1 MNTSNKMNTNNKI
14 QSNKMYCKVCADA
27 KKPINEVTSHNVKS
41 AQGVVLC
48 PTLLSQE
55 CRYCKLSG
63 HTVKFCKTLEEK
75 KKFESK
81 MQAKL
86 SHETKNETK
95 ATSKANTKVNTNLFD
110 ALDSDSDN
118 EDEKEEEFPALGGAY
133 HTDACLNQVKSY
145 SSALQTAATRP
156 QPQKQSL
163 PKLTIMKTVRLL
175 PSGKVSKWA
184 TAESSD
190 DESDEEEEENM
201 QSVAF

>member
-1 MNTSNKMNTNNKI
+1 MNTNNKI

-27 KKPINEVTSHNVKS
+27 KKPINEVTNHNVKS
-41 AQGVVLC
+41 VQGVVLC

-95 ATSKANTKVNTNLFD
+95 AIKTANTKTNTTANLFD
-110 ALDSDSDN
+110 ALDSDS
-118 EDEKEEEFPALGGAY
+118 EDEKEENIQDKEYPVLGGAY
-133 HTDACLNQVKSY
+133 YSDACINKLKSY
-145 SSALQTAATRP
+145 SSALQTAPTT
-156 QPQKQSL
+156 PQKQQL
-163 PKLTIMKTVRLL
+163 PKLTIIKTAHLL

-190 DESDEEEEENM
+190 DESDEEEEHM

>member
-1 MNTSNKMNTNNKI
+1 
-14 QSNKMYCKVCADA
+14 MYCKVCADA
-27 KKPINEVTSHNVKS
+27 KKPINEVTNHNVKS

-55 CRYCKLSG
+55 CRYCKQSG

-86 SHETKNETK
+86 SHETKNQIKTK
-95 ATSKANTKVNTNLFD
+95 TNTTANLFD
-110 ALDSDSDN
+110 ALDSDS
-118 EDEKEEEFPALGGAY
+118 EDEKEENIQDKEFPALAGAY
-133 HTDACLNQVKSY
+133 HSDACVREAKSY
-145 SSALQTAATRP
+145 SSALQTVASST
-156 QPQKQSL
+156 PQKQQL
-163 PKLTIMKTVRLL
+163 PKLTIIKTAHLL

-190 DESDEEEEENM
+190 DDESDEEEENM

>member
-1 MNTSNKMNTNNKI
+1 MNTSNKNQT
-14 QSNKMYCKVCADA
+14 NKMYCKVCADA
-27 KKPINEVTSHNVKS
+27 KKPISEVTNHNVKS
-41 AQGVVLC
+41 PQGVVLC

-55 CRYCKLSG
+55 CRYCKQSG

-86 SHETKNETK
+86 SHETK
-95 ATSKANTKVNTNLFD
+95 ATTTISNTKTNTRANLFD
-110 ALDSDSDN
+110 ALESDS
-118 EDEKEEEFPALGGAY
+118 EDEKEENNQDKEFPTLGGAY
-133 HTDACLNQVKSY
+133 YSDACLNQGKSY
-145 SSALQTAATRP
+145 SSALQTTTKPA
-156 QPQKQSL
+156 
-163 PKLTIMKTVRLL
+163 PKMNAKIIKTPRLL

-190 DESDEEEEENM
+190 EESDEEKEKM

>member
-1 MNTSNKMNTNNKI
+1 MNTSNKNTSNKN

-27 KKPINEVTSHNVKS
+27 KKSISEVTNHNVKS
-41 AQGVVLC
+41 PQGVVLC

-55 CRYCKLSG
+55 CRYCKQSG

-95 ATSKANTKVNTNLFD
+95 KVRSTIANTKTRANLFD
-110 ALDSDSDN
+110 ALESDS
-118 EDEKEEEFPALGGAY
+118 EDEKEENNQDKEYPTLGGAY
-133 HTDACLNQVKSY
+133 HTDACLNQDKSY
-145 SSALQTAATRP
+145 SSALQTSTPA
-156 QPQKQSL
+156 
-163 PKLTIMKTVRLL
+163 PKMNTKIIKTPRLL

-190 DESDEEEEENM
+190 DESDEEEENM
-201 QSVAF
+201 QSVGF

>member
-1 MNTSNKMNTNNKI
+1 MNTSNNNNKNT
-14 QSNKMYCKVCADA
+14 SNNKNQPKMYCKVCADA
-27 KKPINEVTSHNVKS
+27 KKPVSEVTNHNVKS
-41 AQGVVLC
+41 PQGVVLC

-55 CRYCKLSG
+55 CRYCKQSG

-86 SHETKNETK
+86 SHETKNETN
-95 ATSKANTKVNTNLFD
+95 ARTTIANKRANLFD
-110 ALDSDSDN
+110 ALDSDN
-118 EDEKEEEFPALGGAY
+118 EDEKEEKEEFPALGGAY
-133 HTDACLNQVKSY
+133 HSDACLSQVKSY
-145 SSALQTAATRP
+145 SSALQTTKP

-163 PKLTIMKTVRLL
+163 PKLTIIKTARLL

-190 DESDEEEEENM
+190 DESDEEEEPM